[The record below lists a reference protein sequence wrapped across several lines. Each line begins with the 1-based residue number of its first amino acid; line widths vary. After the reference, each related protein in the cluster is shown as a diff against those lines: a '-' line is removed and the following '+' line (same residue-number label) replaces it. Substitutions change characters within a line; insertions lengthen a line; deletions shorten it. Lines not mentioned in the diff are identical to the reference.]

1 MVGAEQVPASRA
13 KTPDWYAHPN
23 GHLFTRETLSL
34 SGIEILRAMM
44 ERRLPD
50 PPLTKLADLRVT
62 DVGLGA
68 ATMAMPAI
76 GWWQSAAGVFP
87 AGVLAFLADGA
98 LGSAVMTAAP
108 AQVGMMTTEIAM
120 NFVRPATIRSGWM
133 IGRGRVIHSTRAQA
147 LAEAFI
153 EDSRGRLLAHGTSR
167 GLLAPLDLE
176 KFRNP
181 PAVAATDDRD
191 VHPYK
196 LDPEGDVFGQDYF
209 NSRSGLDVMRDFV
222 EGRYLSPINAFT
234 GARVTDYGDGEAT
247 FALPTS
253 GWLTNAYG
261 VFYGGAIALMA
272 DFALNCAVWTRLPK
286 ATSFAPLDL
295 KINYLRPV
303 FPNTGE
309 LVARAHVVHM
319 GRTIAVAS
327 CEIFDPSGKPA
338 AMAAETILILP
349 SRPWERPV
357 YVGEEV
363 PVERTGAG

>member
-1 MVGAEQVPASRA
+1 VGAEQVPASRA
-13 KTPDWYAHPN
+13 KTPDWYAHPS
-23 GHLFTRETLSL
+23 GALFTRETLSL

-50 PPLTKLADLRVT
+50 PPLSKLTDIRIT

-108 AQVGMMTTEIAM
+108 PQVGMMTTEIAM

-167 GLLAPLDLE
+167 GLLVPIDIERIPAAQQVDTTADWDVSPHKLE
-176 KFRNP
+176 P
-181 PAVAATDDRD
+181 S
-191 VHPYK
+191 
-196 LDPEGDVFGQDYF
+196 GDVFGQDYF

-222 EGRYLSPINAFT
+222 EGRYVSPVNAFT

-247 FALPTS
+247 FTLPTT

-309 LVARAHVVHM
+309 LVARSHVVHM
-319 GRTIAVAS
+319 GKTIAVAS

-338 AMAAETILILP
+338 AMAVETILILP

-357 YVGEEV
+357 YVGDEV
-363 PVERTGAG
+363 PVERAGAS